1 MNMGGA
7 GQVKEADDSHEEEE
21 EDNMGEADMPTLK
34 EAPFDLY
41 KALHIPR
48 NPNGGFS
55 GVWLAP

>member
-1 MNMGGA
+1 VR
-7 GQVKEADDSHEEEE
+7 QVKEADSQQE
-21 EDNMGEADMPTLK
+21 EDEMGEADIPTLK

-55 GVWLAP
+55 GVWLAV